1 MQLLPRAR
9 GENVETDWE
18 EGSYRLKLRPW
29 KRGAAGS
36 RLVSLL
42 LEGKTHG
49 TRTHTSEVGF

>member
-49 TRTHTSEVGF
+49 TEVGF